1 MHEKVYVL
9 VPVYN
14 EEEKILL
21 VINNLK
27 KYFKNI
33 LVVNDGSTD
42 KTSYI
47 LQSSGVENLNH
58 LINLG
63 AGAAISSGF
72 EHIKR
77 KKNIEAV
84 ITFDADGQHS
94 VEDANDFAH
103 EIISCSEDVIF
114 GSRFIKHSKNI
125 PPIKKIILS
134 IVTFISNRITKV
146 KLTDAHNGM
155 NAFKTSCLDKII
167 ISIDGFGFATQIVN
181 SVGKNRLSYKEMP
194 TNIKYTD
201 YSMKKGQKILGGFLI
216 LEDLFKSR
224 GRK

>member
-1 MHEKVYVL
+1 MHEKVYVI

-14 EEEKILL
+14 EEEEILDVL
-21 VINNLK
+21 NDLK
-27 KYFKNI
+27 RYFKNI

-42 KTSYI
+42 STSDI
-47 LQSSGVENLNH
+47 LELSNVDTLSH

-72 EHIKR
+72 EAIKR
-77 KKNIEAV
+77 KKNIKAV

-94 VEDANDFAH
+94 AEDANDFAH

-114 GSRFIKHSKNI
+114 GSRFIAHSKNI
-125 PPIKKIILS
+125 PLIKKIILS
-134 IVTFISNRITKV
+134 IITFITNVITKV

-155 NAFKTSCLDKII
+155 NAFKTSCLEKILI
-167 ISIDGFGFATQIVN
+167 NIDGFGFATQIVN
-181 SVGKNRLSYKEMP
+181 SVGKNSLSFKEMP

-201 YSMKKGQKILGGFLI
+201 YSIKKGQRILGGLLI
-216 LEDLFKSR
+216 LEDLYKSR

>member
-1 MHEKVYVL
+1 MHEKVFVII
-9 VPVYN
+9 PVYN
-14 EEEKILL
+14 EQEKVLS
-21 VINNLK
+21 VINDLK

-42 KTSYI
+42 KTSEI
-47 LQSSGVENLNH
+47 LKSSDVCILNH

-72 EHIKR
+72 EFIKR

-94 VEDANDFAH
+94 AEDANNFAN
-103 EIISCSEDVIF
+103 EIISCSEEVIF

-125 PPIKKIILS
+125 PLLKKIVLLT
-134 IVTFISNRITKV
+134 VTYISNRITKV

-155 NAFKTSCLDKII
+155 NAFKTSCLKDIS
-167 ISIDGFGFATQIVN
+167 ISIDGFGFASQIVN
-181 SVGKNRLSYKEMP
+181 SVGKNKLRYKEMP

-201 YSMKKGQKILGGFLI
+201 YSVKKGQRILGGFLI

>member
-1 MHEKVYVL
+1 MHKKVYVI

-21 VINNLK
+21 VLNDLK
-27 KYFKNI
+27 RYFKNI

-42 KTSYI
+42 KTTDI
-47 LQSSGVENLNH
+47 LKSSNVETLNH
-58 LINLG
+58 EINLG

-72 EHIKR
+72 EAIKR
-77 KKNIEAV
+77 KKNIEAL

-94 VEDANDFAH
+94 TEDANDFAH

-125 PPIKKIILS
+125 PRVKKIILS
-134 IVTFISNRITKV
+134 IVTFISNRITKI

-155 NAFKTSCLDKII
+155 NAFKTSCLDRILI
-167 ISIDGFGFATQIVN
+167 NIDGFGFATQIVN
-181 SVGKNRLSYKEMP
+181 SVAKNSLSYKEMP

-201 YSMKKGQKILGGFLI
+201 YSIKKGQRIFGGFLI

>member
-1 MHEKVYVL
+1 MHEKVCIL

-14 EEEKILL
+14 EDKKIMS
-21 VINNLK
+21 VINDLQ

-33 LVVNDGSTD
+33 LVVNDGSNDNTGA
-42 KTSYI
+42 I
-47 LQSSGVENLNH
+47 LKLCNVHTLNH

-63 AGAAISSGF
+63 AGAAIFSGF
-72 EHIKR
+72 EYIKTME
-77 KKNIEAV
+77 NIDAV

-94 VEDANDFAH
+94 VEDANNFAH

-125 PPIKKIILS
+125 PLTKKIILS
-134 IVTFISNRITKV
+134 IVTFFSNAITKV

-155 NAFKTSCLDKII
+155 NAYKTSCLEKILI
-167 ISIDGFGFATQIVN
+167 NIDGFGFATQIVN

-194 TNIKYTD
+194 TDIKYTE
-201 YSMKKGQKILGGFLI
+201 YSMQKGQRILSGFLI